1 MIAKVTW
8 KSLAPVHPEMQDSD
22 LRKGWTIIIYP
33 GAEAKRRPLATVTP
47 YNRTLERQ
55 VEHLAETATVTIR
68 HKSRR
73 RTERMGS
80 QEDDCTERC
89 TAKQV
94 HYPGRYTQR
103 HLPRTL
109 SPSST
114 VYRVPSTGT
123 YECGF
128 SRGHRGERQPRR
140 LKGTLDSGIQ
150 AADLRPASISLV
162 LEKQAVAP

>member
-1 MIAKVTW
+1 M
-8 KSLAPVHPEMQDSD
+8 APVHPEMQDSD

-33 GAEAKRRPLATVTP
+33 GGEAKRRPLATVKP
-47 YNRTLERQ
+47 YNRTRERQ
-55 VEHLAETATVTIR
+55 VEHLAETAAVTIR

-73 RTERMGS
+73 RTEWMGS

-94 HYPGRYTQR
+94 YYPGRYTQR

-114 VYRVPSTGT
+114 VHRVPSTVT
-123 YECGF
+123 YECGI
-128 SRGHRGERQPRR
+128 SRGHREERQPGGS
-140 LKGTLDSGIQ
+140 KGPSILAYKQRIPDQQ
-150 AADLRPASISLV
+150 APV
-162 LEKQAVAP
+162 

>member
-33 GAEAKRRPLATVTP
+33 GGEAKRRPLATVTP

-55 VEHLAETATVTIR
+55 VEHLAETAAVTIR

-94 HYPGRYTQR
+94 YYPQR
-103 HLPRTL
+103 HLSRTL

-114 VYRVPSTGT
+114 VHRVSSTGT
-123 YECGF
+123 YECGIG
-128 SRGHRGERQPRR
+128 REHRGERQPRR

-150 AADLRPASISLV
+150 AADPRPAGISLV
-162 LEKQAVAP
+162 LKKQAVAP